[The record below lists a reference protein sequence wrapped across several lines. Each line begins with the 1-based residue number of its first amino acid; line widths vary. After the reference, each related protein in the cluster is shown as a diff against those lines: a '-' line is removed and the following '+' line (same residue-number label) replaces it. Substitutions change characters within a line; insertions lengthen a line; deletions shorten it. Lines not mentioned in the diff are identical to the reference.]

1 MHQNNFEEK
10 MSKFYDNID
19 KKFPNSKLPARCRS
33 VYFIQKEDRDGNV
46 IDEKYGINHMTDEG
60 MVLLTHGQPSGHYA
74 NYSNSLIVKPEGYDE
89 FSLSRN
95 EVESSMKTDGYNKYD
110 KTTGFFYRTYEM
122 GKYVI
127 TYDYEAQNISDK
139 ASSMDFDINQL
150 AIAGNTSTSST
161 YPYNIS
167 NGYFSLSDIYDIDG
181 NPVSLTKNAHEK
193 LTIYYYVSA
202 GYRPDTLMP
211 SLWNKGI
218 YSYISPTQLNFAAN
232 SYMPA
237 LCLNEAYISYMS
249 GGNIRFG
256 GTHGLSYDRY
266 IWSTYEIYRHKNG
279 SAHPSDHSLMSMKPT
294 INNHTITSRDG
305 TSQEEID
312 AVDAALHGDPILT
325 DALALSATK
334 IIDETTDKG
343 AAPYAFSM
351 MSSYNRYSTYS
362 SYNSYHL
369 VRTSFYASKENLDD
383 FETVESDN
391 IYTNNFKSQSLS
403 YNFGYVAKIRNPY
416 VGGYLPVYD
425 IDIESLTMYNVK
437 TNKWDIDVNT
447 NNETAKNNY
456 YAEFPVFGD
465 LSIKGQIVSG
475 ITSSIDAYLF
485 INIQPNVDI
494 KSFTGDLSSRIVYGT
509 DKYWDMSS
517 WELIQNNSDIQ
528 QSARNYKYYIFTG
541 GTSIDDYYG
550 TSNSL
555 YVNRDRISHSIV
567 LPRYNYTLP
576 IQWKND
582 TTDYVWYAYRSDWDN
597 NSNYANYGFSSYENH
612 WFVANNSLYYVD
624 PTKDETTDPTA
635 YKIFKLYGPNNTP
648 ALMTISYRYDGKY
661 IMIPGRWKFSND
673 PDLSTTK
680 MSVRI
685 YHSLDNLTSSTTD
698 LSYCDIL
705 LELEDE
711 PGTLTFNYNKMD
723 IWFSESKS
731 GYVIASYDSETSPVS
746 VAFNFND
753 LDTTDNTI
761 QQIRLPEN
769 AYHPIAIKMTSYVAF
784 IDKNDMTKVHIWDIA
799 TQDYIAMNIFI
810 APENETILFI
820 LGWKS
825 NIYITTR
832 NTATSSYNTY
842 YYNIE
847 STQSYQIR
855 SNTSEMF
862 NNMLIQRNTIIRSSD
877 TSFYKNP
884 DYVRAFDN
892 IEEFCNDN
900 CYVLYPR
907 NGTANTGS
915 YTDQTLD
922 YFSGI
927 YFTESEP
934 DKVHFITSKSSKL
947 FDYPYMAMY
956 GTIDSVNDD
965 KQLVLPI
972 LTRGDSSNSY
982 IRPTALDIGR
992 IVGTHTSAYIP
1003 YESEGYKNYDYVV
1016 DDRFSYMFTGKYR
1029 TNVNDGKIDVVQYD
1043 SLEKGAAFMW
1053 GNGVMCFL
1061 PDKITSVT
1069 DKTTATNRIDW
1080 YPVEQLLP
1088 MRIKGKTKTIQFA
1101 NNPKRIGKKNFSITI
1116 TNSQ

>member
-60 MVLLTHGQPSGHYA
+60 MVLLVHGRTSAGSA
-74 NYSNSLIVKPEGYDE
+74 GYSDSLIVKPEGCDD
-89 FSLSRN
+89 FSLSRSS
-95 EVESSMKTDGYNKYD
+95 VESSMKTEAYNKYD

-127 TYDYEAQNISDK
+127 TYDYEARRESDN
-139 ASSMDFDINQL
+139 AYSMDFEINQL

-161 YPYNIS
+161 YPYIIS
-167 NGYFSLSDIYDIDG
+167 NGYYSLSDIYDIDG
-181 NPVSLTKNAHEK
+181 NPISLTKNAHEK

-218 YSYISPTQLNFAAN
+218 YSYISPSELNFAYSSSMNAIFL
-232 SYMPA
+232 SLA
-237 LCLNEAYISYMS
+237 FISYMS

-256 GTHGLSYDRY
+256 GTHELSYDRY
-266 IWSTYEIYRHKNG
+266 IWSTYEIYRNKDG
-279 SAHPSDHSLMSMKPT
+279 SAHPSDHSLMSMAPM

-312 AVDAALHGDPILT
+312 AVDAALTSDPSLT

-334 IIDETTDKG
+334 VIDETTNKG

-351 MSSYNRYSTYS
+351 VSAYNRYVTS
-362 SYNSYHL
+362 SSQDTYHL
-369 VRTSFYASKENLDD
+369 VREVFYASKENLDN

-391 IYTNNFKSQSLS
+391 IYTNNFESQSLL
-403 YNFGYVAKIRNPY
+403 YNFGYVAKIKNPY

-425 IDIESLTMYNVK
+425 IDIESLTMYNIK
-437 TNKWDIDVNT
+437 TNKWDIEVNT
-447 NNETAKNNY
+447 NNETAKSNY
-456 YAEFPVFGD
+456 YAEFPVFGS

-475 ITSSIDAYLF
+475 ITSSIDAFLF
-485 INIQPNVDI
+485 INIQPDVGI
-494 KSFTGDLSSRIVYGT
+494 KSFRGDLSSRVVYGT

-517 WELIQNNSDIQ
+517 WELIQNNSNIQ

-541 GTSIDDYYG
+541 GNKTDDNSG
-550 TSNSL
+550 TWSSL
-555 YVNRDRISHSIV
+555 YIDRDRVDHSIV
-567 LPRYNYTLP
+567 LSKYNYTLP
-576 IQWKND
+576 IQWKLD
-582 TTDYVWYAYRSDWDN
+582 TTDYARPSYGSEWSN
-597 NSNYANYGFSSYENH
+597 NSNYVNYGFSSYKDH

-661 IMIPGRWKFSND
+661 IMVPGRWKYSND

-685 YHSLDNLTSSTTD
+685 YHSLNNLTPSTTD
-698 LSYCDIL
+698 LSYSDIL
-705 LELEDE
+705 LNLEDE
-711 PGTLTFNYNKMD
+711 PGTLTFNYDKMD

-753 LDTTDNTI
+753 LDTTNNTI
-761 QQIRLPEN
+761 QQTRLPEN
-769 AYHPIAIKMTSYVAF
+769 TYHPIAIKMTSYVAF
-784 IDKNDMTKVHIWDIA
+784 IDKNDMSKVHIWDIV

-825 NIYITTR
+825 NIYITTQ
-832 NTATSSYNTY
+832 NTSSSSYNTY

-855 SNTSEMF
+855 SDTSEMF
-862 NNMLIQRNTIIRSSD
+862 NNMLIQRNTIIRTQNSSFGK
-877 TSFYKNP
+877 TF

-907 NGTANTGS
+907 NGTDNPKS
-915 YTDQTLD
+915 SVESPYE
-922 YFSGI
+922 YFPGI

-934 DKVHFITSKSSKL
+934 DKVHFITSESSRL
-947 FDYPYMAMY
+947 FDGVYQVLY

-972 LTRGDSSNSY
+972 LTRGNTSDLY

-1003 YESEGYKNYDYVV
+1003 YYLAGYKNYDSVV

-1029 TNVNDGKIDVVQYD
+1029 TNINDGKINVVKYD
-1043 SLEKGAAFMW
+1043 SLGKGTAFMW

-1061 PDKITSVT
+1061 PDKITSLT

-1088 MRIKGKTKTIQFA
+1088 MRIKGKTKTLQFA